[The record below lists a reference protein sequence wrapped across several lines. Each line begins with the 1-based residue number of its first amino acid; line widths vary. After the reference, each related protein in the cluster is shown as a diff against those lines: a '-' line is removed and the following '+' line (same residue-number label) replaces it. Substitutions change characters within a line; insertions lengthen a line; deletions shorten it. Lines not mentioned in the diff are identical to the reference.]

1 MVTFYYEKSSMKV
14 LSDETFAVQTVKNI
28 LYAKICNGKSVLM
41 RSARNQKKD
50 LFKQDLYVA
59 AQKLSDLAQ
68 KLDTVDSIDSM
79 RGIEGA
85 AATIYFFTI

>member
-1 MVTFYYEKSSMKV
+1 M
-14 LSDETFAVQTVKNI
+14 
-28 LYAKICNGKSVLM
+28 
-41 RSARNQKKD
+41 
-50 LFKQDLYVA
+50 A

-85 AATIYFFTI
+85 AATIYFHNLIRYWIQMILYLIYEVGDHLRMRSMQCYHLYIHYLRERCSQLWKP